1 MLNARETLN
10 ALRERADADFHEP
23 PADYEKGRHTVD
35 LPELGLRVTL
45 TRSRYPNRPDGV
57 DAYALTISTIEVDRP
72 PAEARVR
79 EALAAVFG
87 DAAGAAQPR
96 PGGPRVRMFRLPAS
110 ALSG

>member
-1 MLNARETLN
+1 MLNAREILN

-23 PADYEKGRHTVD
+23 PAEYEKGRHTVD

-45 TRSRYPNRPDGV
+45 TRSRYPNRPDGI
-57 DAYALTISTIEVDRP
+57 DAYALTISTIDVDRP
-72 PAEARVR
+72 PSDGRVR
-79 EALAAVFG
+79 EALTAVFG
-87 DAAGAAQPR
+87 DAAEAAQPR